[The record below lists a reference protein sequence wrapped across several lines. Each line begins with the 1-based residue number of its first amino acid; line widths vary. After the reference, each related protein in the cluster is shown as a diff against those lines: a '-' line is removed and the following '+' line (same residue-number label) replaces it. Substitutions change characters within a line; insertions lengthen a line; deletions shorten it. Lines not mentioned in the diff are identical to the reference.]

1 MHLLFFLADLGDPA
15 SQFWIGVGSLL
26 LSALA
31 IIVTIIVTMRGRQR
45 KLLTYEVVSN
55 SSVINVDNDVG
66 EDLKLLLEGKIVT
79 KVRLHVIKLFNAG
92 NTAIA
97 PEDYPNKPSFEF
109 KSLDSPPY
117 PEPLIRCAIHRTE
130 PETLLPPHAIK
141 KMLTIDD
148 DPPQKVMTLNP
159 PLLNPREAIF
169 LKVLLLADH
178 RDSTQMIVR
187 CQIKDGEA
195 RKYAPP
201 AVSLTRRVVVT
212 GIAVAFVL
220 GLLISS
226 SIGLITAFVQ
236 GSCALGSIQ
245 VSGSTSFAG
254 TAALEAQGYNK
265 SCPGLIARIAVG
277 ESSSGAGMTAL
288 ENGSIQIANSELAAP
303 YQDLV
308 DNKVAAI
315 VFALVLNK
323 QVGSL
328 ANPSASL
335 SNLSTDDIRRVYS
348 GAATDW
354 YQIDPSLG
362 HLPIRI
368 IGRAESSGTRATF
381 VKYLMGGN
389 ADSLPPGAVIV
400 NSSTEVISTV
410 ANTPGAIGYADLG
423 DANPALVTILDI
435 DRNAPTVPLI
445 EKGAYPFWAVEHMYT
460 RQNPDPLTTSFIA
473 YVKQNLQTSSTFIR
487 LTDIDSTALA
497 LHS

>member
-1 MHLLFFLADLGDPA
+1 MLLLFFLADLGDPA

-31 IIVTIIVTMRGRQR
+31 IVITIIVTVRGRQK
-45 KLLTYEVVSN
+45 KLLTHEVVSN

-66 EDLKLLLEGKIVT
+66 EDLKLLLEGKVVT

-97 PEDYPNKPSFEF
+97 PEDYPNKLSFEF
-109 KSLDSPPY
+109 DSPPY
-117 PEPLIRCAIHRTE
+117 QEPLIRCAIHRTE
-130 PETLLPPHAIK
+130 PETLLPPPK
-141 KMLTIDD
+141 LKNMLAIDD
-148 DPPQKVMTLNP
+148 APAQKVMTLEP
-159 PLLNPREAIF
+159 PLLNPRQAIF

-178 RDSTQMIVR
+178 RDSTTMIVR
-187 CQIKDGEA
+187 GQIKDGEV
-195 RKYAPP
+195 RKYTPP

-226 SIGLITAFVQ
+226 SIGLITAFIQ

-245 VSGSTSFAG
+245 VSGSTSFAS

-265 SCPGLIARIAVG
+265 SCPGLIARIAVS
-277 ESSSGAGMTAL
+277 ESSSGTGMSAL
-288 ENGSIQIANSELAAP
+288 ENGSIQVADSELVSP

-328 ANPSASL
+328 GNPSAGF
-335 SNLSTDDIRRVYS
+335 SNLSTADVRRIYG

-368 IGRAESSGTRATF
+368 IGRAESSGTRAAF
-381 VKYLMGGN
+381 VRYLMGGN
-389 ADSLPPGAVIV
+389 AASLPPGAVIV
-400 NSSTEVISTV
+400 NSSTEVVSTV

-435 DRNAPTVPLI
+435 DRNAPTIPLI
-445 EKGAYPFWAVEHMYT
+445 EKGAYPFWAIEHMYT
-460 RQNPDPLTTSFIA
+460 HQNPDLLTVSFIA
-473 YVKQNLQTSSTFIR
+473 YIKQNLQTSSTFIR
-487 LTDIDSTALA
+487 LIDIDSTALA